1 MDVSLLLFSYC
12 AERRKIALTLNM
24 FLAILGS
31 MNQKACI
38 KLALAAHRVADLLP
52 EDPITQEIE
61 DMVDGILANLILFC
75 EKEAVSLEKKKTIGL
90 QIQREIDILQ
100 VYFRRA
106 RREGWVDPRNFFAL
120 EKEYEKIQE
129 IILMFEDAWE
139 SLCHETNKSI
149 LIKQSAAHD
158 NPGSSRLV
166 LQTEE
171 TKKEREASFPGAEPF
186 EKSYVKISGAT
197 LPTAQEE
204 MLHQGVTEGV
214 PNGVSDRQ
222 RKILEMLKRKEKVQV
237 WELQKILPQVTKR
250 TLRRDMDD
258 LLQKNLVERR
268 GSWNEVFYQLK

>member
-1 MDVSLLLFSYC
+1 
-12 AERRKIALTLNM
+12 
-24 FLAILGS
+24 

-38 KLALAAHRVADLLP
+38 KLALAAHRVANLLP

-61 DMVDGILANLILFC
+61 DMVDGILVNLILFC
-75 EKEAVSLEKKKTIGL
+75 EKEKVSLEKKKAIGL

-106 RREGWVDPRNFFAL
+106 RREGWVDPRNFRAL
-120 EKEYEKIQE
+120 EKEYAKIHE

-139 SLCHETNKSI
+139 SLRHAEGESVSNEQI
-149 LIKQSAAHD
+149 IPHD
-158 NPGSSRLV
+158 NAGLSSFFV
-166 LQTEE
+166 QATEAKKQPELSSQGTE
-171 TKKEREASFPGAEPF
+171 TF
-186 EKSYVKISGAT
+186 EKRSSGIA
-197 LPTAQEE
+197 A
-204 MLHQGVTEGV
+204 GVFPARGKAPQRDASLGETEGAW
-214 PNGVSDRQ
+214 NGASDRQ